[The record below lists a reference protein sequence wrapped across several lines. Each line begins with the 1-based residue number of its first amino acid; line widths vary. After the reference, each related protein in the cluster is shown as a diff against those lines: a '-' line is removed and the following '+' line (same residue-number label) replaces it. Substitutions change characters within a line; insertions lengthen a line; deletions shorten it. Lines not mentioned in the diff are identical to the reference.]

1 MAKEKKEVRADY
13 EKQIAELE
21 RKNADMKLRLRAF
34 NADTK
39 ENWEK
44 FRTEFGADMNN
55 LGKALKE
62 FTIRDKK

>member
-1 MAKEKKEVRADY
+1 
-13 EKQIAELE
+13 
-21 RKNADMKLRLRAF
+21 MKLRLRAF

-55 LGKALKE
+55 LGQAFKD
-62 FTIRDKK
+62 FTIRDKKK